1 MKKRIL
7 FLIIGC
13 ILTVTA
19 LAVIQGYFIYN
30 TYQLKAK
37 EANLAINQ
45 ELLKIETT
53 GKLDTINKAWMRK
66 TKDFIRRYEKG
77 EVTKKDY
84 ERLIAFTG
92 DSLSLVMDNFIQQKG
107 FFNEYDVSYI
117 NYVTSVTLYKPG
129 HGIIDTL
136 FNGKMRLF
144 GNNVHNTPETHAS
157 QSKWNES
164 THDERCDPDPNA
176 VNFEVVTNRFY
187 SISNWERQV
196 FIKMS
201 GLLVFSVLLLTFVVL
216 LFYFSIKNLITQKKI
231 AEIKTDFINN
241 ITHEFQT
248 PLAALDI
255 AVTTLKKKEDELT
268 AEQFNHS
275 LAIIERQ
282 NRRIQKLFGQVKEAS
297 LVSSDIS
304 TANANKLGCEVINEI
319 ADDFA
324 LLHPGV
330 TISCNDNGASLHMD
344 RFHLATMLTN
354 LLDNAAKYGATE
366 VKVSLDGTNE
376 AAVLTVQDNGM
387 GIAQSEHKAIFD
399 KFYRVQKGNI
409 HSTKGLGLGL
419 YYVKQL
425 VEAYKG
431 TISVNSTEGAGTAF
445 KITIPQQ

>member
-7 FLIIGC
+7 FLITGC
-13 ILTVTA
+13 IFTVAA

-66 TKDFIRRYEKG
+66 TKDFILRYENG
-77 EVTKKDY
+77 EVTKRDY
-84 ERLIAFTG
+84 EQLIAITA
-92 DSLSLVMDNFIQQKG
+92 DSLSLVMDKFIQQKG
-107 FFNEYDVSYI
+107 FFDEYDVSYI
-117 NYVTSVTLYKPG
+117 NYVTEVTLYKPG
-129 HGIIDTL
+129 AGIIDTL
-136 FNGKMRLF
+136 FSGKLRLF
-144 GNNVHNTPETHAS
+144 GNNTFNTPETQAS
-157 QSKWNES
+157 QSRWNES

-176 VNFEVVTNRFY
+176 TNFEVVTKRYY

-268 AEQFNHS
+268 AEQFSHS

-297 LVSSDIS
+297 LVSSDIN
-304 TANANKLGCEVINEI
+304 TANANLLGCDVISEI

-330 TISCNDNGASLHMD
+330 AINCNDNDATLHMD
-344 RFHLATMLTN
+344 RFHLATILTN
-354 LLDNAAKYGATE
+354 LLDNAAKYGATQ
-366 VKVSLDGTNE
+366 VKVSVDNDKKMS
-376 AAVLTVQDNGM
+376 VLMVKDNGI
-387 GIAQSEHKAIFD
+387 GIPQSEQKAIFD

-431 TISVNSTEGAGTAF
+431 TISVESTEGKGTAF
-445 KITIPQQ
+445 KITIPQ

>member
-7 FLIIGC
+7 FLVIGC
-13 ILTVTA
+13 IFTVAALT
-19 LAVIQGYFIYN
+19 VIQGYFIYN

-37 EANLAINQ
+37 EANAAINQ
-45 ELLKIETT
+45 ELLELETS
-53 GKLDTINKAWMRK
+53 GKLDTINKVWMKK
-66 TKDFIRRYEKG
+66 TREFIRKYEKD
-77 EVTKKDY
+77 EVSKKDY
-84 ERLIAFTG
+84 EQLITITA
-92 DSLSLVMDNFIQQKG
+92 DSLSLVMNDFIKQKG
-107 FFNEYDVSYI
+107 FFEEYDVSYI
-117 NYVTSVTLYKPG
+117 NYVTSVTLFKSETV
-129 HGIIDTL
+129 DTL
-136 FNGKMRLF
+136 FSGKLKLF
-144 GNNVHNTPETHAS
+144 GNNTYNTPETAAS
-157 QSKWNES
+157 QSKWNED
-164 THDERCDPDPNA
+164 THDPECNPFPY
-176 VNFEVVTNRFY
+176 VTNFEVVTKRFY

-201 GLLVFSVLLLTFVVL
+201 GLLIFSVLLLTFVVL

-304 TANANKLGCEVINEI
+304 TANANRLGCDVINEI

-354 LLDNAAKYGATE
+354 LLDNAAKYGATDI
-366 VKVSLDGTNE
+366 KVSLDGNNE
-376 AAVLTVQDNGM
+376 AAVLTVQDNGI
-387 GIAQSEHKAIFD
+387 GIPQSEQKAVFD

-431 TISVNSTEGAGTAF
+431 TISVDSTEGTGTAF
-445 KITIPQQ
+445 KITIPQ